1 MPSVPCFHPAYIA
14 GAKAEAVLVD
24 EDPPLARPS
33 HPRFPRFAHTRAMG
47 YLIEE
52 REGLMTAVHL
62 YVQVAIQIFHL
73 DLKR

>member
-1 MPSVPCFHPAYIA
+1 
-14 GAKAEAVLVD
+14 
-24 EDPPLARPS
+24 
-33 HPRFPRFAHTRAMG
+33 MG